1 MTREEYLERWS
12 VLHGTDPRTVP
23 LVHSWLVVVHALARP
38 LVAARVPPDAVTAL
52 GLLLAVATLVPAAAG
67 GRWALAVP
75 LLALA
80 SGVAD
85 SLDGAVAVMTSGT
98 SAWGAVL
105 DAACDR
111 VGDAALAGTLW
122 LLGAPAA
129 LVVGVVGAG
138 WLHEY
143 VRARVQATGRPGP
156 VVITVSERP
165 TRVALPAMVAL
176 GAGLMPASA
185 TTVATLGAVGGALVA
200 AAGLAQLAVAVRR
213 ALRPAA
219 EPGAVGEPGGPP

>member
-1 MTREEYLERWS
+1 MTREEYLERWAA
-12 VLHGTDPRTVP
+12 LHGTDPRALP
-23 LVHSWLVVVHALARP
+23 LVHSWLVLTHALARP
-38 LVAARVPPDAVTAL
+38 LVAARVPPDVVTVL
-52 GLLLAVATLVPAAAG
+52 GLLLAGATLVPAAAG

-105 DAACDR
+105 DATCDR
-111 VGDAALAGTLW
+111 VAEAALAGTLW

-129 LVVGVVGAG
+129 VVAGLVAAG

-165 TRVALPAMVAL
+165 TRVAVPAMVAL
-176 GAGLMPASA
+176 GAGVMPASA
-185 TTVATLGAVGGALVA
+185 ATVVTLGAAGGALVA
-200 AAGLAQLAVAVRR
+200 AAGLAQLGVAVRR
-213 ALRPAA
+213 ALRPGRT
-219 EPGAVGEPGGPP
+219 P